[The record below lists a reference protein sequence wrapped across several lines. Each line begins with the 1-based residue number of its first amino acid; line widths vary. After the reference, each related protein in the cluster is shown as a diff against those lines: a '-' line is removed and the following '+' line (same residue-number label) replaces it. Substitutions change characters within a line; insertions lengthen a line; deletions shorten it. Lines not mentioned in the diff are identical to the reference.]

1 MKAGFN
7 FLDLVFFDL
16 ELIFQTLLLDMLV
29 EDGGRVAFNVVE
41 VNIESVCKVRLSTV
55 FNVLIVEAVLETIV
69 KYHEQQNDVDE
80 ARNDKF
86 QLEVFILVATG
97 P

>member
-1 MKAGFN
+1 M
-7 FLDLVFFDL
+7 
-16 ELIFQTLLLDMLV
+16 
-29 EDGGRVAFNVVE
+29 
-41 VNIESVCKVRLSTV
+41 